1 MLPISVTIIAKNEE
15 ACIGEC
21 LKRLSCFDWEIIVVD
36 TGSTDRTVEIARRYT
51 PHVFLFPW
59 VNDFS
64 AAKNYAVSKASH
76 DYILSVDCDE
86 YLQTETL
93 DENLLRSLCRLV
105 NQAKAGMVELLNP
118 YAPLSA
124 ENTGASSCATHTS
137 GMDAASGPSPA
148 SGMDAASGPSPAS
161 SMDAASGPSLAS
173 SMDAAS
179 GPSPASSMDAAS
191 GPGAAHGPSQT
202 MVHDRVARFF
212 NRKYVRY
219 EGKVHEQL
227 TSTSSTPLTFAPLP
241 LTFYHAGY
249 RTMELKRAKTARNLP
264 LLEAQLQEEGDNPYT
279 LFQLGQSYFGLSD
292 FAHALPY
299 FERALEMDVN
309 ENEEYVQ
316 TLVES
321 YGYCLLYLKQYA
333 KALEL
338 EGVYPVFSKRADFVF
353 LMGLVYM
360 NNAMFAKAIREFQKA
375 TQIPV
380 CCVEGVN
387 SYSAYYNIGVIY
399 ECLGQQ
405 KEALD
410 YYKKCG
416 GYPPALERR
425 GSLHENTIS

>member
-124 ENTGASSCATHTS
+124 ENAGTSSCATPTS
-137 GMDAASGPSPA
+137 GMDAASGPN
-148 SGMDAASGPSPAS
+148 PAS
-161 SMDAASGPSLAS
+161 SMDAASYGPA
-173 SMDAAS
+173 
-179 GPSPASSMDAAS
+179 
-191 GPGAAHGPSQT
+191 QT

-227 TSTSSTPLTFAPLP
+227 TSTSSAPLTFAPLP

-375 TQIPV
+375 AQIPV

>member
-124 ENTGASSCATHTS
+124 ENAGTSSCATPTS

-148 SGMDAASGPSPAS
+148 SGMDAASGPNPAS
-161 SMDAASGPSLAS
+161 SMDAASYGPA
-173 SMDAAS
+173 
-179 GPSPASSMDAAS
+179 
-191 GPGAAHGPSQT
+191 QT

-227 TSTSSTPLTFAPLP
+227 TSTSSAPLTFAPLP

-375 TQIPV
+375 AQIPV

>member
-51 PHVFLFPW
+51 PHVFRFPW

-124 ENTGASSCATHTS
+124 ENAGASSCATPTS
-137 GMDAASGPSPA
+137 G
-148 SGMDAASGPSPAS
+148 
-161 SMDAASGPSLAS
+161 
-173 SMDAAS
+173 MDAAS

-375 TQIPV
+375 AQIPV

-416 GYPPALERR
+416 GYTPALERR

>member
-124 ENTGASSCATHTS
+124 ENAGTSSCATPTS
-137 GMDAASGPSPA
+137 GMDAASGPN
-148 SGMDAASGPSPAS
+148 PAS
-161 SMDAASGPSLAS
+161 SMDAASYGPA
-173 SMDAAS
+173 
-179 GPSPASSMDAAS
+179 
-191 GPGAAHGPSQT
+191 QT

-227 TSTSSTPLTFAPLP
+227 TSTSSAPLTFAPLP

-249 RTMELKRAKTARNLP
+249 RTKENKRAKTARNLP

-375 TQIPV
+375 AQIPV

>member
-124 ENTGASSCATHTS
+124 ENTGASSCATPTS
-137 GMDAASGPSPA
+137 G
-148 SGMDAASGPSPAS
+148 
-161 SMDAASGPSLAS
+161 MDAASGPSLAS

-179 GPSPASSMDAAS
+179 YGPA
-191 GPGAAHGPSQT
+191 QT

-264 LLEAQLQEEGDNPYT
+264 LLEAQLQ
-279 LFQLGQSYFGLSD
+279 
-292 FAHALPY
+292 
-299 FERALEMDVN
+299 
-309 ENEEYVQ
+309 
-316 TLVES
+316 
-321 YGYCLLYLKQYA
+321 
-333 KALEL
+333 
-338 EGVYPVFSKRADFVF
+338 
-353 LMGLVYM
+353 
-360 NNAMFAKAIREFQKA
+360 
-375 TQIPV
+375 
-380 CCVEGVN
+380 
-387 SYSAYYNIGVIY
+387 
-399 ECLGQQ
+399 
-405 KEALD
+405 
-410 YYKKCG
+410 
-416 GYPPALERR
+416 
-425 GSLHENTIS
+425 

>member
-1 MLPISVTIIAKNEE
+1 
-15 ACIGEC
+15 
-21 LKRLSCFDWEIIVVD
+21 
-36 TGSTDRTVEIARRYT
+36 
-51 PHVFLFPW
+51 
-59 VNDFS
+59 
-64 AAKNYAVSKASH
+64 
-76 DYILSVDCDE
+76 
-86 YLQTETL
+86 
-93 DENLLRSLCRLV
+93 
-105 NQAKAGMVELLNP
+105 
-118 YAPLSA
+118 
-124 ENTGASSCATHTS
+124 
-137 GMDAASGPSPA
+137 
-148 SGMDAASGPSPAS
+148 
-161 SMDAASGPSLAS
+161 MDAASGPSLAS

-179 GPSPASSMDAAS
+179 YGPA
-191 GPGAAHGPSQT
+191 QT

-227 TSTSSTPLTFAPLP
+227 TSTSSAPLTFAPLP